1 MMRVVVTCV
10 VLWVL
15 VIGAVLVA
23 LWKEREW
30 GEKVGLKFPK
40 IRNALLKVQGYFHEQ
55 WRVFLIRR
63 DGWIARRGIRKF
75 RRAIIKALKRG
86 DKISVDIDRDHL
98 IDLKKLSKHDLEKL
112 NAMLTANLQMYE
124 AVYGSDLL
132 NKTVH
137 KWPVEQ
143 RRKEGK

>member
-1 MMRVVVTCV
+1 MRVMFWTCV
-10 VLWVL
+10 VLWSL
-15 VIGAVLVA
+15 VIGAILVA
-23 LWKEREW
+23 LWKERGW
-30 GEKVGLKFPK
+30 GPKVG
-40 IRNALLKVQGYFHEQ
+40 RKVEKG
-55 WRVFLIRR
+55 RGKLT
-63 DGWIARRGIRKF
+63 GWIHEEIRVLSLYRDRRVAHRAIRKF

-86 DKISVDIDRDHL
+86 DKVSVDIDRDHL

-132 NKTVH
+132 NRTVH

-143 RRKEGK
+143 RKGKG